1 MRDTAGSAATPAAN
15 CRKFRRGS
23 FISNFLLHFTSF
35 DHLVRGNEQRLRH
48 GNAEYSCGLVID
60 DQFEFRR
67 LHDWQVRRFG
77 ALDNATS
84 IYTRLTVGVGNVGAI
99 AHQSADFGKFS
110 AGVNR
115 GEPMVRCLVNELHT
129 STVEEAVVA
138 DKEGIGPFAA
148 NRCKRRV
155 DFPAAAGAEE
165 LDFKSH
171 GAGSRWRVPFYGFG
185 VVNTD
190 RIDKDSDARRP
201 G

>member
-1 MRDTAGSAATPAAN
+1 MQKSSAG
-15 CRKFRRGS
+15 KFHFEPPSR
-23 FISNFLLHFTSF
+23 FTSL
-35 DHLVRGNEQRLRH
+35 DHLVGGNEQRLRH
-48 GNAEYSCGLVID
+48 GNAEYSCGLVIN
-60 DQFEFRR
+60 DQLELAR
-67 LHDWQVRRFG
+67 LHDRQVRRFG

-84 IYTRLTVGVGNVGAI
+84 IDTRLTVGVGNVGAI

-110 AGVNR
+110 AGVDLGGR
-115 GEPMVRCLVNELHT
+115 RVSKKKNELHT

-155 DFPAAAGAEE
+155 DFQAAAGAEE
-165 LDFKSH
+165 LDFQSH
-171 GAGSRWRVPFYGFG
+171 GTGSRWRVPFYGLG